1 MKNCRRT
8 VVFFALLLLSSC
20 KLYKQDIMFKMD
32 DKFTESDLT
41 QAVSLAEMNYQ
52 IKKDDYLRLDVFTNG
67 GERIVDPNFELRQG
81 MTNQNMQNTRQ
92 FVYLVRQDGLVKLPM
107 VGDVDILGMTIYEAE
122 QKLQALYSE
131 HYIDPYVVL
140 RYENRRV
147 IVLGANGGQVIP
159 LVNENTSLIEVIALS
174 GGINQ
179 GAKSQTVRLIR
190 GNLNK
195 PEVYVIDLSTVSGM
209 RSSIVRLEPGDI
221 VYIDPWRR
229 VWIESL
235 RDVSPVLSLVSSVVT
250 LVLVINSI
258 NSK

>member
-1 MKNCRRT
+1 MKNCGRT
-8 VVFFALLLLSSC
+8 VVFLALLILSSC
-20 KLYKQDIMFKMD
+20 KLYKQDIMFKVD
-32 DKFTESDLT
+32 DKFTESDLA
-41 QAVSLAEMNYQ
+41 QAVSLAEKNYHV
-52 IKKDDYLRLDVFTNG
+52 KKDDYLRLDVFTNG

-92 FVYLVRQDGLVKLPM
+92 FVYLVRQDGRVKLPM

-131 HYIDPYVVL
+131 HYKDPYVVL

-190 GNLNK
+190 GNLNN

>member
-1 MKNCRRT
+1 
-8 VVFFALLLLSSC
+8 
-20 KLYKQDIMFKMD
+20 MFKMD

-41 QAVSLAEMNYQ
+41 QAVSLAEKNYQ

-140 RYENRRV
+140 GYENRRV

-190 GNLNK
+190 GNLNN

-235 RDVSPVLSLVSSVVT
+235 RDVSPILSLITGVIT
-250 LVLVINSI
+250 LALVIKSI
-258 NSK
+258 NLN

>member
-1 MKNCRRT
+1 MKNCGRT
-8 VVFFALLLLSSC
+8 VVFLALLILSSC

-32 DKFTESDLT
+32 DKFTESDLA
-41 QAVSLAEMNYQ
+41 QAVSLAEKNYHV
-52 IKKDDYLRLDVFTNG
+52 KKDDYLRLDVFTNG

-107 VGDVDILGMTIYEAE
+107 VGDVDILGLTIYEAE

-131 HYIDPYVVL
+131 HYIEPYVVL

-190 GNLNK
+190 GNLNN

-221 VYIDPWRR
+221 IYIDPWRR

>member
-1 MKNCRRT
+1 MKNCGRT
-8 VVFFALLLLSSC
+8 VVFFALLILSSC

-41 QAVSLAEMNYQ
+41 QAVSLAEKNYQ

-190 GNLNK
+190 GNLNN

>member
-1 MKNCRRT
+1 
-8 VVFFALLLLSSC
+8 
-20 KLYKQDIMFKMD
+20 MFKMD
-32 DKFTESDLT
+32 DKFTESDLA
-41 QAVSLAEMNYQ
+41 QAVSLAEKNYH

-107 VGDVDILGMTIYEAE
+107 IGDVDILGLTIYEAE

-131 HYIDPYVVL
+131 HYIEPYVVL

-179 GAKSQTVRLIR
+179 GAKSQSVRLIR
-190 GNLNK
+190 GNLNN

-235 RDVSPVLSLVSSVVT
+235 RDVSPVLSLVSSVIT

>member
-1 MKNCRRT
+1 MKNCGRT
-8 VVFFALLLLSSC
+8 VVFLALLILSSC

-32 DKFTESDLT
+32 DKFTESDLA
-41 QAVSLAEMNYQ
+41 QAVSLAEKNYH

-81 MTNQNMQNTRQ
+81 MTNQNMQNTLQ

-107 VGDVDILGMTIYEAE
+107 VGDVDILGLTIYEAE

-131 HYIDPYVVL
+131 HYIEPYVVL

-190 GNLNK
+190 GNLNN

>member
-1 MKNCRRT
+1 
-8 VVFFALLLLSSC
+8 
-20 KLYKQDIMFKMD
+20 MFKMD

-41 QAVSLAEMNYQ
+41 QAVSLAEKNYQ

-190 GNLNK
+190 GNLNN

>member
-1 MKNCRRT
+1 MKNCGRT
-8 VVFFALLLLSSC
+8 VVFLALLILSSC

-32 DKFTESDLT
+32 DKFTESDLA
-41 QAVSLAEMNYQ
+41 QAVSLAEKNYH

-107 VGDVDILGMTIYEAE
+107 IGDVDILGLTIYEAE

-131 HYIDPYVVL
+131 HYIEPYVVL

-179 GAKSQTVRLIR
+179 GAKSQSVRLIR
-190 GNLNK
+190 GNLNN

-235 RDVSPVLSLVSSVVT
+235 RDVSPVLSLVSSVIT

>member
-1 MKNCRRT
+1 M
-8 VVFFALLLLSSC
+8 SSC

-32 DKFTESDLT
+32 DKFTESDLA
-41 QAVSLAEMNYQ
+41 QAVSLAEKNYH

-107 VGDVDILGMTIYEAE
+107 IGDVDILGLTIYEAE

-131 HYIDPYVVL
+131 HYIEPYVVL

-179 GAKSQTVRLIR
+179 GAKSQSVRLIR
-190 GNLNK
+190 GNLNN

-235 RDVSPVLSLVSSVVT
+235 RDVSPVLSLVSSVIT

>member
-1 MKNCRRT
+1 MKNCGRT
-8 VVFFALLLLSSC
+8 VVFFALLILSSC

-32 DKFTESDLT
+32 EEFTESDLK
-41 QAVSLAEMNYQ
+41 QAVSLAEKNYQ

-190 GNLNK
+190 GNLNN
-195 PEVYVIDLSTVSGM
+195 PEVYMIDLSTVSGM

-235 RDVSPVLSLVSSVVT
+235 RDVSPILSLITGVITLALVVK
-250 LVLVINSI
+250 SI
-258 NSK
+258 NLN

>member
-1 MKNCRRT
+1 M
-8 VVFFALLLLSSC
+8 SSC

-32 DKFTESDLT
+32 DKFTESDLA
-41 QAVSLAEMNYQ
+41 QAVSLAEKNYH

-107 VGDVDILGMTIYEAE
+107 IGDVDILGLTIYEAE

-131 HYIDPYVVL
+131 HYIEPYVVL

-190 GNLNK
+190 G
-195 PEVYVIDLSTVSGM
+195 D
-209 RSSIVRLEPGDI
+209 R
-221 VYIDPWRR
+221 
-229 VWIESL
+229 
-235 RDVSPVLSLVSSVVT
+235 
-250 LVLVINSI
+250 
-258 NSK
+258 

>member
-1 MKNCRRT
+1 MKNCGTT
-8 VVFFALLLLSSC
+8 VVFFALLILSSC

-32 DKFTESDLT
+32 DKFTEADLT
-41 QAVSLAEMNYQ
+41 QAVSLAEKNYQ

-190 GNLNK
+190 GNLNN

-221 VYIDPWRR
+221 IYIDPWRR

>member
-1 MKNCRRT
+1 MKNCGRT
-8 VVFFALLLLSSC
+8 VVFLALLILSSC

-32 DKFTESDLT
+32 DKFTESDLA
-41 QAVSLAEMNYQ
+41 QAVSLAEKNYH

-107 VGDVDILGMTIYEAE
+107 IGDVDILGLTIYEAE

-131 HYIDPYVVL
+131 HYIEPYVVL

-190 GNLNK
+190 GNLNN

-221 VYIDPWRR
+221 IYIDPWRR

>member
-1 MKNCRRT
+1 MKNCGRT
-8 VVFFALLLLSSC
+8 VVFLALLILSSC

-32 DKFTESDLT
+32 DKFTESDLA
-41 QAVSLAEMNYQ
+41 QAVSLAEKNYHV
-52 IKKDDYLRLDVFTNG
+52 KKDDYLRLDVFTNG

-107 VGDVDILGMTIYEAE
+107 IGDVDILGLTIYEAE

-131 HYIDPYVVL
+131 HYIEPYVVL

-179 GAKSQTVRLIR
+179 GAKSQSVRLIR
-190 GNLNK
+190 GNLNN

-221 VYIDPWRR
+221 IYIDPWRR

>member
-1 MKNCRRT
+1 
-8 VVFFALLLLSSC
+8 
-20 KLYKQDIMFKMD
+20 MFKMD
-32 DKFTESDLT
+32 EEFTESDLK
-41 QAVSLAEMNYQ
+41 QAVSLAEKNYQ

-190 GNLNK
+190 GNLNN
-195 PEVYVIDLSTVSGM
+195 PEVYMIDLSTVSGM

-235 RDVSPVLSLVSSVVT
+235 RDVSPILSLITGVITLALVVK
-250 LVLVINSI
+250 SI
-258 NSK
+258 NLN